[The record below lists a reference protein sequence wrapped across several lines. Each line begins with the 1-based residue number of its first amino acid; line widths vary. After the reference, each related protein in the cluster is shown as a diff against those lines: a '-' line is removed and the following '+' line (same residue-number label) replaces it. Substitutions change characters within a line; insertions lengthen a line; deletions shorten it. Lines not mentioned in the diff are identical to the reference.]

1 MAHLGIHCRI
11 LAEAWKESATV
22 ITRVA
27 ITSLRQSSD
36 SLACLAIRFC
46 LEGFLDHPD
55 DHPDDP
61 SVSVWIRLTDG
72 PSNVSR
78 PDPSGAVQ
86 VDAEHPARNRMEGA
100 AASSTGTW
108 ERSGA

>member
-27 ITSLRQSSD
+27 ITSLRQSSG

-61 SVSVWIRLTDG
+61 SGCVWIRLDRQAIQ
-72 PSNVSR
+72 PEQARSVWSR
-78 PDPSGAVQ
+78 PGRRRASG
-86 VDAEHPARNRMEGA
+86 
-100 AASSTGTW
+100 S
-108 ERSGA
+108 